1 MLRVITNITFNQQ
14 PTADFPTRNGTII
27 YNFCHEFEV
36 TSTWDTLT
44 DDGSITL
51 PKNVYITDQNG
62 KRYSLGGTNVN
73 LGGFSSN
80 VPVFLRG
87 DKVSVNWGYA
97 YFDKRGNEVS
107 PITNIYSGFI
117 SQVTSKKPFVLK
129 IEDNMYLF
137 KKVKAIGGNNG
148 FFAGSKY
155 TVESMMSEIIANGAK
170 INPALSVFTVNT
182 TTSTVLGDFIIQNE
196 TIAEVLSR
204 LRKQF
209 HFESYFKGNELRCG
223 SFVYLPADA
232 LINTDGTTRTTFPTF
247 TFQKNII
254 SDDLN
259 YTRKD
264 DLTLSAVATN
274 TIEQTTGAIT
284 RDGHQ
289 KTKKIRLE
297 VLVTFLNG
305 SDTPNFYI
313 VTKQTPLPPN
323 ENGGERR
330 TLHFLGATTTDQ
342 LAALAANELK
352 KYYYTG
358 FKGKFVTFGIPF
370 IQVGNYINI
379 LDPVLPER
387 NGRYVVKAVK
397 YTGGVNGLRQEIELD
412 FLVAR
417 LDANGNVI

>member
-1 MLRVITNITFNQQ
+1 M
-14 PTADFPTRNGTII
+14 
-27 YNFCHEFEV
+27 
-36 TSTWDTLT
+36 
-44 DDGSITL
+44 
-51 PKNVYITDQNG
+51 
-62 KRYSLGGTNVN
+62 
-73 LGGFSSN
+73 
-80 VPVFLRG
+80 
-87 DKVSVNWGYA
+87 
-97 YFDKRGNEVS
+97 
-107 PITNIYSGFI
+107 
-117 SQVTSKKPFVLK
+117 
-129 IEDNMYLF
+129 
-137 KKVKAIGGNNG
+137 
-148 FFAGSKY
+148 
-155 TVESMMSEIIANGAK
+155 
-170 INPALSVFTVNT
+170 
-182 TTSTVLGDFIIQNE
+182 
-196 TIAEVLSR
+196 
-204 LRKQF
+204 
-209 HFESYFKGNELRCG
+209 
-223 SFVYLPADA
+223 
-232 LINTDGTTRTTFPTF
+232 INTDGTTRTTFPTF

-254 SDDLN
+254 SDDLD

-305 SDTPNFYI
+305 SDTPNVYI

-342 LAALAANELK
+342 LAALATNELK

>member
-51 PKNVYITDQNG
+51 PKNVYVTDQNG
-62 KRYSLGGTNVN
+62 KKISLGGRNVN
-73 LGGFSSN
+73 LGGFGSN
-80 VPVFLRG
+80 PPVFLRG
-87 DKVSVNWGYA
+87 DKVSISWGYA
-97 YFDKRGNEVS
+97 YFDNRGNEVS
-107 PITNIYSGFI
+107 PITNIYTGFI
-117 SQVTSKKPFVLK
+117 SQVTSKKPFVLQV
-129 IEDNMYLF
+129 EDNMYLF
-137 KKVKAIGGNNG
+137 KRVKAIGGNNG

-155 TVESMMSEIIANGAK
+155 TVEKMLAELIANGAT
-170 INPALSVFTVNT
+170 INPALSAFTVNT
-182 TTSTVLGDFIIQNE
+182 TTSTVLGDFTIQNE
-196 TIAEVLSR
+196 TIAEVLAR

-209 HFESYFKGNELRCG
+209 HFEAYFKGNELRCG
-223 SFVYLPADA
+223 SFVYLPSDA
-232 LINTDGTTRTTFPTF
+232 LIKPDGTTRTTFPTF
-247 TFQKNII
+247 TFQQNII
-254 SDDLN
+254 SDDLD
-259 YTRKD
+259 YKRKD

-274 TIEQTTGAIT
+274 TIEQTTGAVT

-305 SDTPNFYI
+305 SDTPSVYI
-313 VTKQTPLPPN
+313 VTKQNPLPPN

-342 LAALAANELK
+342 LVTLATNELK

-358 FKGKFVTFGIPF
+358 YKGKFTTFGIPF
-370 IQVGNYINI
+370 VKTGDNVQLV
-379 LDPVLPER
+379 DPVLPER
-387 NGRYVVKAVK
+387 EGLYKVKS
-397 YTGGVNGLRQEIELD
+397 VNYRASVSEGLKQDIQID
-412 FLVAR
+412 YK
-417 LDANGNVI
+417 II

>member
-51 PKNVYITDQNG
+51 PKNVYITDKNG

-148 FFAGSKY
+148 FFPGSKY

-204 LRKQF
+204 LKKQF
-209 HFESYFKGNELRCG
+209 HFESYFKGN
-223 SFVYLPADA
+223 
-232 LINTDGTTRTTFPTF
+232 
-247 TFQKNII
+247 
-254 SDDLN
+254 
-259 YTRKD
+259 
-264 DLTLSAVATN
+264 
-274 TIEQTTGAIT
+274 
-284 RDGHQ
+284 
-289 KTKKIRLE
+289 
-297 VLVTFLNG
+297 
-305 SDTPNFYI
+305 
-313 VTKQTPLPPN
+313 
-323 ENGGERR
+323 
-330 TLHFLGATTTDQ
+330 
-342 LAALAANELK
+342 
-352 KYYYTG
+352 
-358 FKGKFVTFGIPF
+358 
-370 IQVGNYINI
+370 
-379 LDPVLPER
+379 
-387 NGRYVVKAVK
+387 
-397 YTGGVNGLRQEIELD
+397 
-412 FLVAR
+412 
-417 LDANGNVI
+417 